1 MLITQN
7 IIDALK
13 NQDVIVDPAQTIL
26 VKKLSQLKLDKK
38 FSLNIRNFLRKRSLG
53 IYIWGD
59 VGRGKTLIVREY
71 LNQLKKKDI
80 KSFHYIDFM
89 NYIHNELNKNSGLSD
104 PLKQVAESI
113 IKRHSLIFIDE
124 FQVEDVADAMIV
136 GSLLKKILESGTKII
151 LTSNSHPHDLYKNGL
166 QRQKFIN
173 SIDVCLEK
181 LEIFEL
187 DGEIDYRT
195 KNIIELDKN
204 EKKFFSEKDIFEL
217 ITFNF
222 GSTFNNTN
230 EIIINERKFKCKLSY
245 RNILWIEFN
254 NFFSDST
261 GTSDY
266 KDISRRFDWIFINN
280 FIVCD
285 DDSADIIRR
294 FISFID
300 IAYTEKVKVRF
311 FFNDIDIENIYTGTK
326 LDLLWSRCASRLEEM
341 KTYDYLSDD

>member
-38 FSLNIRNFLRKRSLG
+38 FSLNIRNFFRKRSLG

-89 NYIHNELNKNSGLSD
+89 NYIHDELNKNSGLSD
-104 PLKQVAESI
+104 PLKQVSESI
-113 IKRHSLIFIDE
+113 IKRYSLIFIDE

-136 GSLLKKILESGTKII
+136 GSLLIKILESGTKII
-151 LTSNSHPHDLYKNGL
+151 LTSNSHPHDLYKDGL

-204 EKKFFSEKDIFEL
+204 EKKFYSEKDIFEL

-311 FFNDIDIENIYTGTK
+311 FFNDIDIENMYTGTK
-326 LDLLWSRCASRLEEM
+326 LDLLWPRCASRLAEM
-341 KTYDYLSDD
+341 KTYDYLTDD

>member
-38 FSLNIRNFLRKRSLG
+38 FSLNIRNFFRKRNLG

-80 KSFHYIDFM
+80 KGFHYIDFM

-204 EKKFFSEKDIFEL
+204 EKKFYSEKDIFAL

-245 RNILWIEFN
+245 SFSK
-254 NFFSDST
+254 NF
-261 GTSDY
+261 
-266 KDISRRFDWIFINN
+266 
-280 FIVCD
+280 
-285 DDSADIIRR
+285 
-294 FISFID
+294 
-300 IAYTEKVKVRF
+300 
-311 FFNDIDIENIYTGTK
+311 
-326 LDLLWSRCASRLEEM
+326 
-341 KTYDYLSDD
+341 